1 MGLTKKRFAF
11 HMRDDLP
18 TIEGLLV
25 RTTRSDF
32 VVLGAQVLQDKDTS
46 HELSGH
52 VFIPRGNVYVR
63 QEIR

>member
-25 RTTRSDF
+25 KTTRSEF
-32 VVLGAQVLQDKDTS
+32 VLLGASIVQDKDTS

-52 VFIPRGNVYVR
+52 VFVQKTNVYCR
-63 QEIR
+63 QEIS